1 MHHRNRSATLP
12 TAAMIRQSMTKTL
25 FAAMLG
31 MAMLA
36 TATRLAQAQEGV
48 PAEPTLRLMAGAQK
62 EIRPAQPIERVA
74 VGNPA
79 VADALLLKQRS
90 GPPSVL
96 VVARQPGVTD

>member
-36 TATRLAQAQEGV
+36 TATQLAQARKACQ
-48 PAEPTLRLMAGAQK
+48 R
-62 EIRPAQPIERVA
+62 
-74 VGNPA
+74 NP
-79 VADALLLKQRS
+79 RC
-90 GPPSVL
+90 G
-96 VVARQPGVTD
+96 